1 MSNKEKAKQRLI
13 ENITKV
19 SGWGIP
25 DGMMAAGV
33 LPGGEVG
40 VLKDPD
46 PAPNAGKSLN
56 WIDRNDF
63 SGKPAREVYQKEL
76 EDFGDGVY
84 LESKTAR
91 ALQKVMQSQV
101 FRDRMISSS
110 AAQQD
115 GSTRWAY
122 RPPIVN
128 ILAGGIDDSY
138 HLKGQAVDIRH
149 DGNWGANSIRALQ
162 DIVVQALKAGFRG
175 IGFGSKQFHFDTRQN
190 GFMGYVYSSWNLKT
204 PNGKPVTPSWILAS
218 CLCDM
223 DGLKTALPLYR
234 DGNGEP
240 IYKQEQIVGGVIKS
254 VNPILDSNTG
264 FRGEGAL
271 MSNSNIEKYINNIK
285 GQGETLGNTGSSTSL
300 GTIGGLTALAAL
312 IIGGIYG
319 FRRFLRNRREQ
330 AEAQKIAMDQKK
342 RVVISRFRSK
352 NARLIRKAKNNPEVA
367 AQLEQELRSEFEL
380 FGLDID

>member
-285 GQGETLGNTGSSTSL
+285 GQGETLGSTGSSTSL

-352 NARLIRKAKNNPEVA
+352 NAKLIRKAKNNPEVA

>member
-33 LPGGEVG
+33 LPSGEVG

-91 ALQKVMQSQV
+91 ALQKAMQSQV
-101 FRDRMISSS
+101 FRERMISSS
-110 AAQQD
+110 RAQQD

-122 RPPIVN
+122 RPPVTN

-138 HLKGQAVDIRH
+138 HLKGQAVDIKH
-149 DGNWGANSIRALQ
+149 DGNWNADSIRALQ

-175 IGFGSKQFHFDTRQN
+175 IGFGGRQFHFDTRQN
-190 GFMGYVYSSWNLKT
+190 GFMGYVYSSWNLTVK
-204 PNGKPVTPSWILAS
+204 GKPVTPSWILAS

-223 DGLKTALPLYR
+223 DGLRTTLPLYK
-234 DGNGEP
+234 DSKGEP

-285 GQGETLGNTGSSTSL
+285 GQGADLGYTGSSASL

-319 FRRFLRNRREQ
+319 FRRFLKNRREQ

-352 NARLIRKAKNNPEVA
+352 NAKLIRKAKNNPEVA

>member
-46 PAPNAGKSLN
+46 PKPKAGESLN

-101 FRDRMISSS
+101 FRERMISSS
-110 AAQQD
+110 RAQQD

-138 HLKGQAVDIRH
+138 HLKGQAVDIKH
-149 DGNWGANSIRALQ
+149 DGSWNANSIPALQ
-162 DIVVQALKAGFRG
+162 DIVVQALQAGFRG
-175 IGFGSKQFHFDTRQN
+175 IGFGGSQFHFDTRQN
-190 GFMGYVYSSWNLKT
+190 GFMGYVYSSWNLTT

-223 DGLKTALPLYR
+223 DGLRTALDLYR
-234 DGNGEP
+234 DDNGEP
-240 IYKQEQIVGGVIKS
+240 IYKREQIVGGVIKS
-254 VNPILDSNTG
+254 VNPILDTNTG
-264 FRGEGAL
+264 FRGQGAL
-271 MSNSNIEKYINNIK
+271 MSNSNIEKYINVIK
-285 GQGETLGNTGSSTSL
+285 GQGASLGKERFPAL

-352 NARLIRKAKNNPEVA
+352 NARLIKKAKNNPEVA

-380 FGLDID
+380 FGLDVD

>member
-46 PAPNAGKSLN
+46 PKPKAGESLN

-101 FRDRMISSS
+101 FRERMISSS
-110 AAQQD
+110 RAQQD

-138 HLKGQAVDIRH
+138 HLKGQAVDIKH
-149 DGNWGANSIRALQ
+149 DGSWNANSIPALQ
-162 DIVVQALKAGFRG
+162 DIVVQALQAGFRG
-175 IGFGSKQFHFDTRQN
+175 IGFGGSQFHFDTRQN

-240 IYKQEQIVGGVIKS
+240 IYKREQIVGGVIKS

-285 GQGETLGNTGSSTSL
+285 GQGEKLGTGSSTSL

-352 NARLIRKAKNNPEVA
+352 NARLIKKAKNNPEVA

-380 FGLDID
+380 FGLDVD